1 MLYEELYFSVTLP
14 RNCSEAD
21 KGTVYDAEATP
32 DHSGANDSRSFSRS
46 AANKDAESPNSLMF
60 VKA

>member
-1 MLYEELYFSVTLP
+1 MYGELFFAVTLP
-14 RNCSEAD
+14 LNCNEAD

-46 AANKDAESPNSLMF
+46 AANKGAESPNSSMF